1 MFSFCVMV
9 ENLRTCKGEVEI
21 RLKEQVQKIQPKSL
35 KILRSIYK
43 RDKKEVWKLVK
54 KKKEERYNMKFQKIR
69 TFYSMY
75 IYIYSPTYLL
85 LSFVSHYELWDS
97 RGAWFPAW

>member
-9 ENLRTCKGEVEI
+9 ENLRTYKGEVEI
-21 RLKEQVQKIQPKSL
+21 KLKEQVQKIQPKSL

-54 KKKEERYNMKFQKIR
+54 KKKGREI
-69 TFYSMY
+69 
-75 IYIYSPTYLL
+75 
-85 LSFVSHYELWDS
+85 
-97 RGAWFPAW
+97 